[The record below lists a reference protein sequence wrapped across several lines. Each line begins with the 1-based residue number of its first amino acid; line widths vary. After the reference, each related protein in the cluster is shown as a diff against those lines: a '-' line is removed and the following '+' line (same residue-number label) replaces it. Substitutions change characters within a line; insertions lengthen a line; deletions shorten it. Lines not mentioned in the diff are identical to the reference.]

1 VQATERF
8 VALVAGPAREVPLDE
23 AAMLIAVHADPE
35 ARVGAGLDRLD
46 ALARSC
52 VDATFAGVHDVLFD
66 REGFTGDRERYE
78 DPANSMLHRV
88 LERRRGIPIT
98 LSVVVVEV
106 ARRVGVDVAPIGM
119 PGHFLVLDSTS
130 GAYCD
135 PFDDGRSLDVDGC
148 RRRFHEVMGSARA
161 FGPELLA
168 PVSTRAVLARM
179 LANLEAG
186 PLGRDL
192 AHLAWMLRLHRAIP
206 GLAPSDRLALV
217 PALQRVGAF
226 HDAAAELDLLAEI
239 AGEEQSD
246 SLRRRA
252 AALRARS
259 N

>member
-1 VQATERF
+1 VDVTQRF
-8 VALVAGPAREVPLDE
+8 VALVDGPARDVPLDE
-23 AAMLIAVHADPE
+23 AAMLIAAHADPT
-35 ARVGAGLDRLD
+35 ADIGAALDHLD
-46 ALARSC
+46 ALARRC
-52 VDATFAGVHDVLFD
+52 AAATFPSVHDVLFA

-98 LSVVVVEV
+98 LSIVVVEV
-106 ARRVGVDVAPIGM
+106 ARRVGVVVEPIGM
-119 PGHFLVLDSTS
+119 PGHFLVRDAATD
-130 GAYCD
+130 AYCD
-135 PFDDGRSLDVDGC
+135 PFDGGRALDVDGC
-148 RRRFHEVMGSARA
+148 RRRFHEI
-161 FGPELLA
+161 FGTDRVFSPELLA
-168 PVSTRAVLARM
+168 PVSTRAVLARV

-186 PLGRDL
+186 PLSRDL
-192 AHLAWMLRLHRAIP
+192 SHLAWMVRLHRAIP
-206 GLAPSDRLALV
+206 GLAPSDRLVLV

-239 AGEEQSD
+239 AGEEEGG